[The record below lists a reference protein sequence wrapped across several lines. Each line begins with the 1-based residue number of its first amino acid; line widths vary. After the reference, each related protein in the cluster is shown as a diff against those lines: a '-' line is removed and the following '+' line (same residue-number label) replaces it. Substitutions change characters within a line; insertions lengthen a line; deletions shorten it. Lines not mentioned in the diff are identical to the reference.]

1 MMYQYF
7 LKIVPTEFDFLNG
20 KQTRTFQYS
29 VSKQDQ
35 IVAQGGGLPGVFFI
49 LDHSPMR
56 IIYSESKPTFGSLL
70 TSICAIVGGIFSVAR
85 IIDSALYR
93 AERISNQRKKM

>member
-7 LKIVPTEFDFLNG
+7 LKIVPTEFDFING

-35 IVAQGGGLPGVFFI
+35 LVNQGGGLPG
-49 LDHSPMR
+49 
-56 IIYSESKPTFGSLL
+56 SLCWTTL
-70 TSICAIVGGIFSVAR
+70 PCASSIQNAINDTCHAKYTTNDTAQTGQEAAKCRSGF
-85 IIDSALYR
+85 
-93 AERISNQRKKM
+93 